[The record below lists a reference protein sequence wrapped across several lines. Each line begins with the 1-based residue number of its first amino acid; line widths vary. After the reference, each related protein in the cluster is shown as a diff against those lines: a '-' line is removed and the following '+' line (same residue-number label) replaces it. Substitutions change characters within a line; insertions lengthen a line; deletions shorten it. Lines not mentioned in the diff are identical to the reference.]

1 MHYARLDVGGAGG
14 WQLFAEDGEM
24 RMYRREEEAD
34 GLVVDPLKAC
44 HVVKGV
50 TGQEVCK
57 IFFSPEYRSGWETTL
72 EDMTVVEK
80 VSNDTLIFLQ
90 THKRIWPAS
99 QRDALFW
106 SHMRQVP
113 DEQDPDTQ
121 DLWIVCNHSTEHPDY
136 PVNFFAVILFFNAS
150 LLYN

>member
-1 MHYARLDVGGAGG
+1 MEQLHYARLGVGVGS

-24 RMYRREEEAD
+24 RMYRREEEVD

-50 TGQEVCK
+50 TGREVCK
-57 IFFSPEYRSGWETTL
+57 IFFSPEYRSGWEATL
-72 EDMTVVEK
+72 EDMTVVETISK
-80 VSNDTLIFLQ
+80 DTLIFLQ
-90 THKRIWPAS
+90 THKRIWPSS

-106 SHMRQVP
+106 SHMRKVP
-113 DEQDPDTQ
+113 DEEDTDAQ

-136 PVNFFAVILFFNAS
+136 PVRNL
-150 LLYN
+150 

>member
-1 MHYARLDVGGAGG
+1 MEQLHYARLGMGAGS
-14 WQLFAEDGEM
+14 WMLFAEDGDM

-50 TGQEVCK
+50 TGHEVCK
-57 IFFSPEYRSGWETTL
+57 IFFSPEYRSGWESTL
-72 EDMTVVEK
+72 EDMSIIETISK
-80 VSNDTLIFLQ
+80 DTLVFLQ

-106 SHMRQVP
+106 SHMRKVP
-113 DEQDPDTQ
+113 DDQDPDNH
-121 DLWIVCNHSTEHPDY
+121 DVWIVCNHSTEYPDY
-136 PVNFFAVILFFNAS
+136 PVNELFNNF
-150 LLYN
+150 LQ